1 MNNFNRLTII
11 FWLVVF
17 NHLVM
22 FGQHFIKTDTSDVD
36 VLAVFY
42 YSGDL
47 NAFENNYFG
56 MVILEKTGKLD
67 KLIPASK
74 CSYQYY
80 STKDK
85 ANEKIHNIISKYYV
99 ANVPPASN
107 GQHVVFY
114 WSLLKNVWG
123 DSSNTW
129 KDTISFLSSQ
139 VNMHKNDSELLSG
152 IDCFTDPFWDDCFH
166 YGATPERYVD
176 VIGGG
181 QYHDNSDFRQAGFY
195 YQRQQIRMAY
205 LIIEDNNDSI
215 LRLAYYNPLVP
226 LFPKP
231 DFKWATPDTPVKY
244 KMGNVCATHL
254 HSFEKN
260 GISRVAAPYM
270 YEALSF
276 GNPPQSK
283 SKLNKDVP

>member
-1 MNNFNRLTII
+1 MFWRFFTI
-11 FWLVVF
+11 
-17 NHLVM
+17 H
-22 FGQHFIKTDTSDVD
+22 
-36 VLAVFY
+36 
-42 YSGDL
+42 GDL

-85 ANEKIHNIISKYYV
+85 ANEKIHNILSKYYV

-107 GQHVVFY
+107 QQHVVFF
-114 WSLLKNVWG
+114 WSLLKNVWK

-139 VNMHKNDSELLSG
+139 VNLHKNDSYLLSG
-152 IDCFTDPFWDDCFH
+152 NGCFTDPFWDDCFH
-166 YGATPERYVD
+166 CGATSERYVD
-176 VIGGG
+176 VIESG
-181 QYHDNSDFRQAGFY
+181 QHRANSDFRRAGFY
-195 YQRQQIRMAY
+195 YQRRQIQMAY
-205 LIIEDNNDSI
+205 LIIEDDNDSV
-215 LRLAYYNPLVP
+215 LKLSYYNPLVP
-226 LFPKP
+226 LFPRP

-254 HSFEKN
+254 HPFGKN
-260 GISRVAAPYM
+260 GIYRVAAPYM
-270 YEALSF
+270 YGVLPV
-276 GNPPQSK
+276 GGTLQSK
-283 SKLNKDVP
+283 TNLNKDK